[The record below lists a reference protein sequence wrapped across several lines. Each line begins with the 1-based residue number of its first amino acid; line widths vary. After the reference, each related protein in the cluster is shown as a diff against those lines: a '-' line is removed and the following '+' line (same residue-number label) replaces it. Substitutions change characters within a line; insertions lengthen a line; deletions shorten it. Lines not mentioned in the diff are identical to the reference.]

1 MNFGSLISNRLFLW
15 QDDDRMSAFVIAE
28 TLKKYD
34 ANKDGVL
41 SKDEFFGKLTL
52 HYKF

>member
-1 MNFGSLISNRLFLW
+1 
-15 QDDDRMSAFVIAE
+15 MSAFVIAE

-41 SKDEFFGKLTL
+41 SKEEFFGKFNTRRTRFSYYLRVCLFT
-52 HYKF
+52 